1 MKIEHIAIWVRD
13 LDKMKN
19 FYQRYFTAQANNLYH
34 NQKTGFKSY
43 FLSFNGSC
51 RIELMNKPDLI
62 DNSVEVFG
70 YAHIALAVG
79 DKNKVDQLTQELVSD
94 GFLLTSGP
102 RTTGDGYYESVI
114 KDPEGNLIE
123 LTTS

>member
-1 MKIEHIAIWVRD
+1 AVWVRD

-19 FYQRYFTAQANNLYH
+19 FYQRYFTAQANNLYN
-34 NQKTGFKSY
+34 NQKTGFQSY
-43 FLSFNGSC
+43 FLSFNGSY
-51 RIELMNKPDLI
+51 RIELMNNPDLI
-62 DNSVEVFG
+62 YNSVAVFD
-70 YAHIALAVG
+70 YPNIALSV
-79 DKNKVDQLTQELVSD
+79 DDNNKMDQCTQKLVSD